1 MEKTAFLYVF
11 DTMADWETGYLT
23 AELNSGRY
31 FRKDAARW
39 TVKTASPGGAAV
51 LTMGGCRIRPD
62 LAVEDIRIRDAGLL
76 VLPGGETWIDS
87 LHDPVL
93 RRAGEFLYAGIPVA
107 AICGATLGLGRA
119 GFLND
124 RRHTSNDPDYLKAV
138 CPNYFGEA
146 YYDRAPA
153 VAEGN
158 LITATGLAPL
168 EFAYETLKILDVFS
182 AATLEAW
189 FGLHSTRRPEM
200 FHALMA
206 SLG

>member
-1 MEKTAFLYVF
+1 MKKTAYLYVF
-11 DTMADWETGYLT
+11 DTMSDWETGYLT
-23 AELNSGRY
+23 AERNSGRY

-39 TVKTASPGGAAV
+39 AVKTASPGGMSI
-51 LTMGGCRIRPD
+51 LTMGGCRIHPD
-62 LAVEDIRIRDAGLL
+62 FAAEEIRTRDSGLL
-76 VLPGGETWIDS
+76 VLPGGDTWLDS

-93 RRAGEFLYAGIPVA
+93 RLAGEFLKDGIPVA

-119 GFLND
+119 GYLND

-146 YYDRAPA
+146 YYARIPA
-153 VAEGN
+153 VTEGN

-168 EFAYETLKILDVFS
+168 EFAYETLKVLEVFS

-189 FGLHSTRRPEM
+189 FGLHSTRRPEL

-206 SLG
+206 SIG

>member
-1 MEKTAFLYVF
+1 MEKTAYLYVF
-11 DTMADWETGYLT
+11 DTMSDWETGYLA

-39 TVKTASPGGAAV
+39 TVRTVSPGGTPV
-51 LTMGGCRIRPD
+51 LTMGGVRIRPD
-62 LAVEDIRIRDAGLL
+62 LAAGEIRVRDSGLL
-76 VLPGGETWIDS
+76 VLPGGDTWLDPV
-87 LHDPVL
+87 HDPVL
-93 RRAGEFLYAGIPVA
+93 RRAGEFLKEGIPVA

-119 GFLND
+119 GYLND

-146 YYDRAPA
+146 HYVRVPA
-153 VAEGN
+153 VAEGS
-158 LITATGLAPL
+158 LITASGLAPL
-168 EFAYETLKILDVFS
+168 EFAYETLKVLGVFS

-189 FGLHSTRRPEM
+189 FGLHSTRRPEL

-206 SLG
+206 SIG